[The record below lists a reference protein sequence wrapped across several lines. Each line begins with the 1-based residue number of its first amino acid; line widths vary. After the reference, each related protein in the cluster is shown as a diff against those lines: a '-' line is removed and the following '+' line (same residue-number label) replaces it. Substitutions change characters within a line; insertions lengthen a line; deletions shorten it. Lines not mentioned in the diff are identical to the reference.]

1 MNCISVT
8 YSIPEPNYSISL
20 VYCYVVGVA
29 VEYYG
34 NVVGWKLAGGVGD
47 KETGFSYCRIAHN
60 HQLYVLHWSTGGNLA
75 RSGITLA

>member
-1 MNCISVT
+1 MDYISVT
-8 YSIPEPNYSISL
+8 YGIPEPNKSISL
-20 VYCYVVGVA
+20 VHCYVVGVA

-47 KETGFSYCRIAHN
+47 EETGFSYRRIAHN
-60 HQLYVLHWSTGGNLA
+60 HQLYVLHRSTVGNLA